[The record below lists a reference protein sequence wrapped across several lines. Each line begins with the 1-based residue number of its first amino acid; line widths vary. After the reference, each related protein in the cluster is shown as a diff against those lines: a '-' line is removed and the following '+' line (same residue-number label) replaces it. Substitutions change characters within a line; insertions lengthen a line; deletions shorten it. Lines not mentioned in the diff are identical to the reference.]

1 MLKDRVT
8 VILSTYNGEKYLAEQ
23 LDSILSQDDVDV
35 TLLIRDDGSRDS
47 TLSILQDFAS
57 RHENVQ
63 WIAGDNRGVAGSFLT
78 ALKQADSS
86 SNYYAFCDQ
95 DDVWEPR
102 KLVNAVE
109 ALRAE
114 GDNDLPMLY
123 CSKLEIVDESL
134 RHIGFTKRLFRD
146 ISFTNALFQNIVYGC
161 TGVMNRP
168 ARDLVI
174 STESVREIL
183 MHDWWCYLA
192 VSAFGRVIFDDRSAI
207 KYRQHGN
214 NQVGA
219 YISILG
225 RIKMRYE
232 RTFRGLN
239 GRFPSEQNSLFLA
252 QYGPRLSGDKR
263 RIMELT
269 LGAKRSLR
277 RRIELASSSEI
288 VMQNRLDNVLT
299 RVGILLNRF

>member
-47 TLSILQDFAS
+47 TLSILRDFAS
-57 RHENVQ
+57 RYENVQ
-63 WIAGDNRGVAGSFLT
+63 WIAGDKRGVAGSFLT

-86 SNYYAFCDQ
+86 SDYFAFSDQ

-102 KLVNAVE
+102 KLANAVA
-109 ALRAE
+109 ALRAV
-114 GDNDLPMLY
+114 GNSDLPLLY
-123 CSKLEIVDESL
+123 CSKLEIVDENL
-134 RHIGFTKRLFRD
+134 RHIGFTKSPFRD
-146 ISFTNALFQNIVYGC
+146 ISFKNALFQNIVYGC
-161 TGVMNRP
+161 TGVMNRK
-168 ARDLVI
+168 ARELVI
-174 STESVREIL
+174 PPESVREIL

-207 KYRQHGN
+207 RYRQHGN

-219 YISILG
+219 QISLLG
-225 RIKMRYE
+225 RIRVRYK
-232 RTFRGLN
+232 RAFRGLN

-252 QYGPRLSGDKR
+252 LHGQRLSGEKR
-263 RIMELT
+263 RFMELT

-277 RRIELASSSEI
+277 QRILLACSREI
-288 VMQNRLDNVLT
+288 LMQHRLDNVLT
-299 RVGILLNRF
+299 RVTILLNRF